1 MSDSAEHGAK
11 NIRRSIVRQN
21 ENIRARINQI
31 LNSQENRTL
40 LQDAIVT
47 MRGGRYVIPVKQ
59 EHRARFPG
67 IVHDQS
73 QSGATLFI
81 EPQVIVNLNN
91 ELRELEMAEK
101 AEIERILAE
110 LSGGVAAHAAEII
123 NNQKLL
129 VKLDFIFA
137 KGKLSKLM
145 NGEPPEMN
153 EDGSAGA

>member
-1 MSDSAEHGAK
+1 M
-11 NIRRSIVRQN
+11 
-21 ENIRARINQI
+21 
-31 LNSQENRTL
+31 
-40 LQDAIVT
+40 
-47 MRGGRYVIPVKQ
+47 
-59 EHRARFPG
+59 
-67 IVHDQS
+67 HDQS

-153 EDGSAGA
+153 EDGVLELKGARHPLIDAAKVVPVSLEIGKSYSTLVITGPNTGGKTVTLKTVGLTAMMAQSGFVSRIMAS